1 MSDFWA
7 LFATFAVAVAAGGLL
22 VYSIAVLRDKRRTA
36 ALQLVAQELGFT
48 YRHDGQPFDPSPV
61 PEVLLFNKGRER
73 RFCHVLNGWV
83 AGMQAA
89 VFDYQFTVGSGKNS
103 RTLRQTV
110 AAYRLPHAIANFEL
124 SPRTWEE
131 KLRATFGGQDIHF
144 ADHPEFSKRYRLQG
158 RDETSLRQFFT
169 SPVLLYFEQLP
180 PHAWHI
186 ETSEG
191 WLIIFHEGHRIP
203 PDGVPDFIQ
212 ATSNLAAG
220 LQQV

>member
-1 MSDFWA
+1 MNDSWH
-7 LFATFAVAVAAGGLL
+7 LFAVFAAVAAGGGLL
-22 VYSIAVLRDKRRTA
+22 VYSIAAFRDKRRTT
-36 ALQLVAQELGFT
+36 ALQVLAQELGFT
-48 YRHDGQPFDPSPV
+48 YRHDGQPFDPAPI
-61 PEVLLFNKGRER
+61 PEVALFNKGREH
-73 RFCHVLNGWV
+73 RFRHILNGWV
-83 AGMQAA
+83 AGVQSA

-124 SPRTWEE
+124 SPKSWGA
-131 KLRATFGGQDIHF
+131 KVSALFGGQDIHF

-158 RDETSLRQFFT
+158 RDETSIRQFFT

-180 PHAWHI
+180 PHAWNI

-191 WLIIFHEGHRIP
+191 WLIVFHEGHRVP
-203 PDGVPDFIQ
+203 PDGISDFIQ